1 MNTRSETDKLRDT
14 ISDIIQAGIG
24 YMVPGYKVDSY
35 DMADEILLLFGMD
48 PTKGSTIKTSRCV
61 NCGQAIPHSGVSYCD
76 RCDLL

>member
-1 MNTRSETDKLRDT
+1 MRTNTRSETDKLRDT
-14 ISDIIQAGIG
+14 ISDIIQAGVGI
-24 YMVPGYKVDSY
+24 KVDSY